1 MESKFETRMAH
12 ITEQYR
18 SKFVVLRASV
28 SSGPLLCLES
38 LYTTV
43 RFYTSYMCYTYGDMT
58 YYYY

>member
-28 SSGPLLCLES
+28 SSGPLL
-38 LYTTV
+38 
-43 RFYTSYMCYTYGDMT
+43 
-58 YYYY
+58 